1 MKFHISK
8 LFWALRAILYK
19 PFYGH
24 IGMPTYIGKPI
35 LISGCKRICIGKR
48 VRIFPHA
55 RIEALKNGSIK
66 ICDNVY
72 IGPNSHITSDGSELS
87 IESGTAIMSNV
98 CITNIDHNYEDITK
112 PILEQ
117 GITTRKT
124 RIGKNCFIG
133 HGAVIQAGVQLGNHV
148 IVGANA
154 VVIRGG
160 VPDNSVLAGVPA
172 KVVKVYNN
180 SKKEWEKVKP

>member
-35 LISGCKRICIGKR
+35 LISGCKRIYIGKR

-55 RIEALKNGSIK
+55 RIEALQNGSIK

-72 IGPNSHITSDGSELS
+72 IGPNSHITSDGSELL
-87 IESGTAIMSNV
+87 IGSGTAIMSNV
-98 CITNIDHNYEDITK
+98 CVTNIDHNYEDITK

-117 GITTRKT
+117 GIATRKT
-124 RIGKNCFIG
+124 IIGNNCFIG
-133 HGAVIQAGVQLGNHV
+133 HGAVIQAGAQLGNHV

-154 VVIRGG
+154 VVCRGDI
-160 VPDNSVLAGVPA
+160 PDNSVVVGMPA
-172 KVVKVYNN
+172 KVVKSYDARIN
-180 SKKEWEKVKP
+180 SWL